1 MKKLGC
7 LFGSKIKEITVS
19 FTHPAYDHP
28 IYYTTGPWHM
38 LKQARNVLCNISIL
52 VDDQN
57 YILNE
62 TTLKHYI
69 NYNKKKDLNVK
80 IAAQTLSGSVADAI
94 EFFIAIKNS

>member
-1 MKKLGC
+1 M
-7 LFGSKIKEITVS
+7 IKT
-19 FTHPAYDHP
+19 
-28 IYYTTGPWHM
+28 
-38 LKQARNVLCNISIL
+38 
-52 VDDQN
+52 

-94 EFFIAIKNS
+94 EFFIAIKNSIAS